1 MNIYFYKTSSESNR
15 LEKVLENATIL
26 TGSLKSN
33 FDLINPVTQV
43 TTNILDFNY
52 CYIPFLKRYYFIDKI
67 EIARTNLYT
76 LYLKLD
82 VLQTYKEQI
91 KELKVVLS
99 GSQSNPYYRNYIDG
113 VDVRTDYETHMFE
126 NNFNEN
132 GEIVLIGLYGSP
144 RRWVNGYF

>member
-15 LEKVLENATIL
+15 LEKVLENTTIL
-26 TGSLKSN
+26 TGSLKSD
-33 FDLINPVTQV
+33 FDLINPFTQV

-99 GSQSNPYYRNYIDG
+99 GSQGNPYYRNFING
-113 VDVRTDYETHMFE
+113 VDVRTDYTTHEFE

-144 RRWVNGYF
+144 RR

>member
-1 MNIYFYKTSSESNR
+1 MNIYFYNTSSESNR
-15 LEKVLENATIL
+15 LEKVLENETIL
-26 TGSLKSN
+26 SGNLKNN

-43 TTNILDFNY
+43 TANILNFNY
-52 CYIPFLKRYYFIDKI
+52 CYIPFLKRYYFIDKV

-76 LYLKLD
+76 IYLKLD

-99 GSQSNPYYRNYIDG
+99 GSSSNPYYKNYIDG

-126 NNFNEN
+126 NNFDEN
-132 GEIVLIGLYGSP
+132 GEIILVALYGKERVSS
-144 RRWVNGYF
+144 

>member
-15 LEKVLENATIL
+15 LEKVLENTTIL
-26 TGSLKSN
+26 TGSLKSD

-99 GSQSNPYYRNYIDG
+99 GSQGNPYYRNYIDG
-113 VDVRTDYETHMFE
+113 VDVRTDYETLMFE
-126 NNFNEN
+126 NNFEEN
-132 GEIVLIGLYGSP
+132 GEIILVALYGAE
-144 RRWVNGYF
+144 RT

>member
-15 LEKVLENATIL
+15 LEKVLGNATIL

-113 VDVRTDYETHMFE
+113 VDVRTDYETLMFE
-126 NNFNEN
+126 NNFEEN
-132 GEIVLIGLYGSP
+132 GEIILVALYGAE
-144 RRWVNGYF
+144 RT

>member
-113 VDVRTDYETHMFE
+113 VDVRTDYETQMFE
-126 NNFNEN
+126 NNFEEN
-132 GEIVLIGLYGSP
+132 GEIILVALYGAE
-144 RRWVNGYF
+144 RT